1 MGELE
6 ERIEQVLND
15 PAQMARLGRLAQ
27 SLMGG
32 EAPPSAAPNIGE
44 PGPDPALLG
53 RVARLMQAGAGE
65 ESGRDGLLR
74 ALAPYLSPAR
84 RRRLERALRLARLG
98 RVLRLL
104 GEEGLDV

>member
-6 ERIEQVLND
+6 ERIEQLLND

-32 EAPPSAAPNIGE
+32 EDPPTAAPNAGE

-65 ESGRDGLLR
+65 ASDRDGLLR
-74 ALAPYLSPAR
+74 ALAPYLSPDR

-98 RVLRLL
+98 RVMRLL
-104 GEEGLDV
+104 GEESLDV

>member
-6 ERIEQVLND
+6 ERIEQLLND

-32 EAPPSAAPNIGE
+32 EDPPTAATQVGE
-44 PGPDPALLG
+44 SGPDPALLG

-65 ESGRDGLLR
+65 ASDRDGLLR
-74 ALAPYLSPAR
+74 ALAPYLSPDR

-98 RVLRLL
+98 RVMRLL